1 MEVTEESPL
10 WLTGRAKRLDQVGKG
25 RQAKSR
31 FVNLPMGAKELAKTA
46 RYSHTVFHMFF
57 KKCRELKFDM
67 IFVLPIATS
76 HPMNLGLTSV
86 QG

>member
-1 MEVTEESPL
+1 MTEIFCLYWHRTAEDVEVTEESPL

-46 RYSHTVFHMFF
+46 RYSNTVVVNGAFTCLEIEMCF
-57 KKCRELKFDM
+57 
-67 IFVLPIATS
+67 
-76 HPMNLGLTSV
+76 
-86 QG
+86 